1 MPLLKRKPVHMHPLP
16 SLSTIVQPINT
27 AQAESSP
34 TTSAPGSEAPD
45 QHLKDLGDD
54 DAQLDKLIS
63 VLHDPTL
70 SAPAPKKPRGSL
82 LANGAPNGA
91 GQPPPG
97 RGAPV
102 PGYRV
107 KNVDC
112 FYLPETGEIFL
123 DYETYAQRRAFYD
136 QQVFQCEVTGKS
148 ALSYFDAL
156 YNEQREVKQLH
167 ARFPRPLKKAVLQ
180 SVHFQVEGKLDTLAD
195 KVYDRFHNRFF
206 DDEKVFVDVQG
217 DKYLA
222 RVVKTFPP
230 KDLKPPPGGSPF
242 HPYAM
247 DLNMEPEDVIEVDD
261 PMKYFYQVRLI
272 EEGGEGEH
280 AGSPQENEG
289 DEKWGGSVMEVQA
302 DKISRDRI
310 NYSRAMLKRFIRDCV
325 SRDAAIYSP
334 WIVKKP
340 IALRYGLPTEM
351 TDELRAA
358 IIAHR
363 EAQMD
368 RRKRDRE
375 GRLGI
380 THDDEET
387 ESEQPPKKKRS
398 SKGLSKED
406 RDRIKQEEKE
416 AEEKEQEEVKKKVSR
431 GIKYPIEDFL
441 LEYQEKDRQAGRV
454 EVKPVPNRDLPFGDQ
469 FDKFL
474 MVWSFLNVMGKP
486 LGISSFTIDDFEQS
500 LYHNDQWSTVPP
512 LLVEIHSVLI
522 KALANDLKAGNDPVL
537 PLQYTGMVPENDI
550 DYWEG
555 TKGATAETL
564 RPVVGPMAE
573 SWAKKDLSVRDSRR
587 GWEHALIGC
596 LWDRATLEAF
606 PSYLDLILFLTF
618 ENKPAPTRPT
628 WSTGPSQ
635 NTATGL
641 IPAKSE
647 KRYNQL
653 HFTQKLDIIDFIIEL
668 VAQTGVIRDFMED
681 ATSELTEVRKKQQEA
696 RRDYK
701 RVRTEREALEP
712 KDEKKDDEDG
722 EVKDEP
728 SESRLQSPNGHANG
742 TATNTERDELDS
754 AAGDESPSRVSSPIP
769 ERGHTS
775 ASRRR
780 AMRERAA
787 EREAEEA
794 MKAAAAAKERQEVKA
809 ARAEARQLAA
819 DRKRL
824 EDEETAL
831 EIKLHEI
838 ERDFRRHLYTLRAR
852 PLGVD
857 RWHNRVWWLDGLGSA
872 PLLNDGKVLWGT
884 GRLYIQGAEDL
895 DIELSRRG
903 LPHATQG
910 LGVEKSAAEIASKR
924 ATEEGEAKL
933 APGEWA
939 VYDTPEQLQQ
949 FYNWL
954 NPRGRRDLDLHRTL
968 KMWWTELEGGFHRR
982 RIQTGLEA
990 APEEPTQ
997 RRTRRIAG
1005 EEEREG
1011 YMGWRNKRATGK

>member
-16 SLSTIVQPINT
+16 SLSAIVQPINT

-34 TTSAPGSEAPD
+34 SASAPGSESTD
-45 QHLKDLGDD
+45 QHLKDSNDD
-54 DAQLDKLIS
+54 EAQLSKLIS

-70 SAPAPKKPRGSL
+70 SAPVPKRPRASL
-82 LANGAPNGA
+82 QANGAPPNGA

-97 RGAPV
+97 HGSLV

-123 DYETYAQRRAFYD
+123 DYETFALRRAFYD

-195 KVYDRFHNRFF
+195 KVHDRFLNRFF
-206 DDEKVFVDVQG
+206 NDEKVFVDVQG

-230 KDLKPPPGGSPF
+230 KDLNPPPGGSPC

-247 DLNMEPEDVIEVDD
+247 DLNLEPDDVIELDD

-272 EEGGEGEH
+272 EEGGEGDRN
-280 AGSPQENEG
+280 GSPHEREG

-325 SRDAAIYSP
+325 GREAAIYSP

-340 IALRYGLPTEM
+340 IAMRYGLPTEM
-351 TDELRAA
+351 TDELRAV
-358 IIAHR
+358 ITAHR
-363 EAQMD
+363 EAQME
-368 RRKRDRE
+368 RRKRDRDE
-375 GRLGI
+375 RLGI
-380 THDDEET
+380 THDGEET
-387 ESEQPPKKKRS
+387 EHEQPAKKKRS

-406 RDRIKQEEKE
+406 RDRIKQEEQE
-416 AEEKEQEEVKKKVSR
+416 AEEKAKEQEEVKKKTSR

-441 LEYQEKDRQAGRV
+441 LEYQEKDKQAGRI
-454 EVKPVPNRDLPFGDQ
+454 EVKPVPNRDLPFGEH
-469 FDKFL
+469 FEKFL

-500 LYHNDQWSTVPP
+500 LYHNDQWSTAPP
-512 LLVEIHSVLI
+512 LLVEIHAVLV
-522 KALANDLKAGNDPVL
+522 KALSNDLKAGNEPVRSL
-537 PLQYTGMVPENDI
+537 LYTGMVPENDI

-564 RPVVGPMAE
+564 RPVVAPMADAWTRKE
-573 SWAKKDLSVRDSRR
+573 LSHREGRK
-587 GWEHALIGC
+587 GWEQALIGC
-596 LWDRATLEAF
+596 LWDRATLEVF

-628 WSTGPSQ
+628 WSTGPSH
-635 NTATGL
+635 NNATGL
-641 IPAKSE
+641 IPAKPE
-647 KRYNQL
+647 KRYNLL
-653 HFTQKLDIIDFIIEL
+653 HFTQKLDIIDFLIEL
-668 VAQTGVIRDFMED
+668 VAQTGVVRDFMEE
-681 ATSELTEVRKKQQEA
+681 ATSELTEVRKKQQEV
-696 RRDYK
+696 RREHK
-701 RVRTEREALEP
+701 RVRAEREALEP
-712 KDEKKDDEDG
+712 KEEKKDDEDG
-722 EVKDEP
+722 EQEEGA
-728 SESRLQSPNGHANG
+728 ESRLHSPNGIANG

-754 AAGDESPSRVSSPIP
+754 AAGDDNPSRFSSPMP
-769 ERGHTS
+769 ERNTG

-809 ARAEARQLAA
+809 ARAEARQLAL

-824 EDEETAL
+824 EDEEAAL
-831 EIKLHEI
+831 EAKLHEI

-857 RWHNRVWWLDGLGSA
+857 RWHNRVWWLDGGGSA
-872 PLLNDGKVLWGT
+872 PLLNDGKVVWGT
-884 GRLYIQGAEDL
+884 GRLYIQGADEL
-895 DIELSRRG
+895 DIELSRQG
-903 LPHATQG
+903 LPHVTQG
-910 LGVEKSAAEIASKR
+910 LGVEIPASALAEKR
-924 ATEEGEAKL
+924 AHEEGEAKL

-939 VYDTPEQLQQ
+939 VYDTPEQLKS
-949 FYNWL
+949 FYDWL
-954 NPRGRRDLDLHRTL
+954 NPRGRRDLDLQRTL

-990 APEEPTQ
+990 VPEEPAQ
-997 RRTRRIAG
+997 RRTRRVAG

-1011 YMGWRNKRATGK
+1011 YLGWKNKRAGK